1 MLTAETGRTETLP
14 VHQASFLSRVLCQ
27 WEKECSAG
35 LTPPPLNAERSVW
48 VWEGLHRSDD
58 HTRLLGLL
66 HQNARS
72 GQQQESRCKDQF
84 RKVKTS
90 TFSGPEPLQRVDL
103 TTPWTRYWNGLYR
116 LEATRVGS
124 FLAVC
129 QLLLSLLSLWK
140 SDSPQG
146 LCGFLW
152 IYSCCWAMLSV
163 YSSIIRHRYVQQALK
178 GRFICTDGR
187 VKLWVYAVTAV
198 GFILILF
205 VIALTFLLWYV
216 LPSSL
221 FLKKMLWNRRI
232 ELFFYFFFLVHRQR
246 QPRRLLLRRRSPWP
260 WPTMGTWTCKQT
272 LIPHAH
278 RQALSLQTGVS
289 LPSHRWLMTIS
300 PLSPQGKK

>member
-124 FLAVC
+124 FLAVS

-216 LPSSL
+216 LPSSV

-232 ELFFYFFFLVHRQR
+232 ELFFYLFFSST
-246 QPRRLLLRRRSPWP
+246 PSKTAKTSSPAP
-260 WPTMGTWTCKQT
+260 QKPLT
-272 LIPHAH
+272 LAYD
-278 RQALSLQTGVS
+278 GD
-289 LPSHRWLMTIS
+289 MDM
-300 PLSPQGKK
+300 